1 MITIFLATK
10 LCKKKHFEILCH
22 KGGLCKY
29 GHIYIGSI
37 IVANLKWISCFLTEL
52 RLLFTSIII
61 VNINFRNG
69 RIISSNSIF
78 NVSVYFLRDT
88 LLRVKGLALT
98 ASRGSGFLHNLFYLL
113 TSVSVEVLLS
123 R

>member
-1 MITIFLATK
+1 MPFSEYKSL
-10 LCKKKHFEILCH
+10 
-22 KGGLCKY
+22 
-29 GHIYIGSI
+29 
-37 IVANLKWISCFLTEL
+37 
-52 RLLFTSIII
+52 
-61 VNINFRNG
+61 RNG

-98 ASRGSGFLHNLFYLL
+98 ASLGSGFLRNLFYLL

-123 R
+123 RRSREQGLKESRPIFR